1 MIEEELTIMGDLA
14 TLLVVDDDTLLRKT
28 LVNTLSEAGY
38 DVLEASNGHHALSI
52 LETEPVNLIIADV
65 SMPGMNGYQLLGETR
80 KEPRFVAIPFLFM
93 SARTMDS
100 DVRYALEL
108 GADHYL
114 RKPVNVEDL
123 LAMVRGRLRHS
134 RELSRLLDHSAA
146 AANHAREVLDVGRLH
161 IHLDQ
166 HQVIMADDT
175 ISLSATEFKLLVHL
189 AKNANAVVSPQE
201 IVKETHDL
209 ETDAIEASN
218 LIRPLI
224 RSLRRRLGYETGE
237 VGCIEN
243 VRGVGYKLVPPA
255 G

>member
-1 MIEEELTIMGDLA
+1 MNDSA
-14 TLLVVDDDTLLRKT
+14 TLLVVDDDVLLRKT
-28 LVNTLSEAGY
+28 LINTLADAGY
-38 DVLEASNGHHALSI
+38 DVLQAGNGHQALSI
-52 LETEPVNLIIADV
+52 LATESVDLIIADV
-65 SMPGMNGYQLLGETR
+65 SMPGMNGYQLLAETR
-80 KEPRFVAIPFLFM
+80 KEPHLVAIPFLFM

-114 RKPVNVEDL
+114 RKPVNMEDL

-134 RELSRLLDHSAA
+134 RELSRLLDYSAA
-146 AANHAREVLDVGRLH
+146 ASHPTREVLDVGRLH

-166 HQVIMADDT
+166 HQVILADDI
-175 ISLSATEFKLLVHL
+175 ISLSVTEFKLVVYL
-189 AKNANAVVSPQE
+189 AKNANTVVSPQE

-218 LIRPLI
+218 LVRPLI

-237 VGCIEN
+237 TGCIEN
-243 VRGVGYKLVPPA
+243 VRGVGYKLVPPT